1 MIHQMKLKKIAS
13 FLALG
18 LLVGLVPANSANSA
32 SYVAPSSKTKATIS
46 MINWG
51 DPGDDKVYDA
61 AVSRFNKKY
70 PNVKVKSSFV
80 TIKSWPDYIDK
91 LVASVAAGNPPDVIN
106 IAIGC
111 ALAWGTTLIDYRLL
125 RAYTPIVWALGVL
138 GLGFV
143 LIPGLGDE
151 INGAQAWIALPGGFQ
166 IQPAELAKISIIV
179 GMSLILSERGHDSDI
194 PSSQSVIQSLVV
206 AALPVLLI
214 LLQPDMGT
222 VFIIS
227 CSVVTIIA
235 ASGASGRWVVALILI
250 AVVGVFGAIQSGVI
264 DQYQVKRLQSFV
276 NPNADIQGSGYQLR
290 QARITVG
297 SGGLIGKGLFN
308 GPQTNGRFVPEQQ
321 TDFIFTV
328 AGEELGFLGCG
339 VIILLY
345 LTLLMRAFGIA
356 RRATDPY
363 GRLVCTGVVAWFA
376 FQTFENIGMTLGLM
390 PMTGVPL
397 PFMSYGGSSM
407 FATLIG
413 FGLLQNVHARQ
424 RG

>member
-1 MIHQMKLKKIAS
+1 MSVVTPQFNYHKSRS
-13 FLALG
+13 FFRGFDPILTAAVVALLFIG
-18 LLVGLVPANSANSA
+18 TLLVYAATRNWYAANGL
-32 SYVAPSSKTKATIS
+32 
-46 MINWG
+46 
-51 DPGDDKVYDA
+51 DPEYYLK
-61 AVSRFNKKY
+61 RH
-70 PNVKVKSSFV
+70 
-80 TIKSWPDYIDK
+80 
-91 LVASVAAGNPPDVIN
+91 VIN
-106 IAIGC
+106 IFIGV

-125 RAYTPIVWALGVL
+125 RAYTPIVWGLGVL
-138 GLGFV
+138 GLAFV
-143 LIPGLGDE
+143 LIPGLGSKV
-151 INGAQAWIALPGGFQ
+151 NGAQAWIALPGGFQ

-179 GMSLILSERGHDSDI
+179 GMSLILSERGHDSDS
-194 PSSQSVIQSLVV
+194 PTNKQVLQSLAV
-206 AALPVLLI
+206 AALPILLI
-214 LLQPDMGT
+214 LAQPDMGT

-227 CSVVTIIA
+227 CSVLTIIA
-235 ASGASGRWVVALILI
+235 ASGVKSRWVFGLILI
-250 AVVGVFGAIQSGVI
+250 AVIGIFGAVKSGVI
-264 DQYQVKRLQSFV
+264 DTYQVNRLQAFV
-276 NPNADIQGSGYQLR
+276 NPGADPQGTGYQLR

-297 SGGLIGKGLFN
+297 SGGFFGTGLFD

-328 AGEELGFLGCG
+328 AGEELGFLGSG
-339 VIILLY
+339 IIILIY

-356 RRATDPY
+356 RRASDPY
-363 GRLVCTGVVAWFA
+363 GRLVCIGVVAWFA